1 MSAPLRVATRGST
14 LARTQT
20 SSVVDALANMGVAA
34 QEVVV
39 ETTGDVRP
47 DVPIHTLG
55 GVGVFVK
62 EIEEALL
69 AGRADVAVHSAKD
82 LPSVLPDGLVIAA
95 VPERA
100 DPRDALVG
108 STLDDL
114 VAGARVGTGSVRRRS
129 QLASVRPDFT
139 FGDLR
144 GNIGTRLDKATD
156 FDAVVVAAA
165 ALDRLDRADA
175 ATERLDPDLL
185 LPQVGQGALALECRA
200 DDTDSRE
207 AVAPL
212 DRADIH
218 ALVRAERAFL
228 AELGGGCTLPVG
240 ALAERG
246 PDGSVL
252 LRALLAS
259 LDGHIVLRTACTGDD
274 PEAVGVTAARELL
287 HDGGARVLEDAGL
300 EVPA

>member
-1 MSAPLRVATRGST
+1 MSAPLRVATRGSA

-20 SSVVDALANMGVAA
+20 SSVVDALGTMGVAA
-34 QEVVV
+34 QEMVI
-39 ETTGDVRP
+39 ETTGDVRS
-47 DVPIHTLG
+47 DVPIHSLG

-69 AGRADVAVHSAKD
+69 DGRADVAVHSAKD
-82 LPSVLPDGLVIAA
+82 LPSELPDGLVIAA

-129 QLASVRPDFT
+129 QLASARPDLT

-144 GNIGTRLDKATD
+144 GNIGTRLDKAAD

-175 ATERLDPDLL
+175 AVERLDPDLL

-200 DDTDSRE
+200 DDADTR
-207 AVAPL
+207 AALAPL
-212 DRADIH
+212 DRADVH
-218 ALVRAERAFL
+218 TLVRAERAFL

-240 ALAERG
+240 ALAEPAR
-246 PDGSVL
+246 DGVL

-259 LDGHIVLRTACTGDD
+259 LDGHIVLRTECSGDD
-274 PEAVGVTAARELL
+274 PEDVGITAAGELL
-287 HDGGARVLEDAGL
+287 HQGGARVLEDAGL
-300 EVPA
+300 GVPE